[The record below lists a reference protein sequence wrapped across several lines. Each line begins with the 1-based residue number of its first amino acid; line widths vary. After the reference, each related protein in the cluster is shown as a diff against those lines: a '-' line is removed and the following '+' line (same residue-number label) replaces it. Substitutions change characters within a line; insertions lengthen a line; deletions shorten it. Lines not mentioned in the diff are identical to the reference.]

1 MIVLDGKYH
10 ARELIKL
17 PIDAFKQLPDIDGFW
32 IEFDNSDSAGLVYS
46 TTREM
51 LYTRFIWELYAM
63 FPVAVMKAE
72 HHIAFDDEFV
82 PDKPDRLM
90 NAIFWD
96 CYDLSKAQGYELD
109 KTVITQRMY
118 EIADMLF
125 ELYRELPEEVLSV
138 NIMDYI
144 DVMNDE
150 DIHQALVNIHEKERV
165 TSSDISR
172 VYKAINTTI
181 EKKEEIQD
189 NALVIAHRSRSI
201 KPAQFN
207 KCIGPNGFITDVD
220 SHMFRHPVTDS
231 FVSRL
236 TKIEDILMESRTAA
250 MSIFYQSKAMQDS
263 EYLTRQ
269 LQLQGEYIWRVH
281 EGTDCGSK
289 TYIPLFVPEG
299 KKPTDLSGKYY
310 LDPADGVEK
319 LIPVDDR
326 NIRGTIIQIRSAAT
340 CQLGDRYG
348 ICARCYGQLTDSLM
362 PGDNVGHIA
371 ATVLQKKQTQNIL
384 SNKHLV
390 GSASV
395 EPYIFKG
402 EDMDWLENAK
412 ESSKFFLSSR
422 LKGLNG
428 KLEIIFREKEASK
441 IQEIFF
447 LDDIDT
453 LSPMRLSSL
462 TSVRFTVS
470 RNDTI
475 VRHYE
480 ISTSTES
487 RKAFFTAE
495 FLNYIRENKAKID
508 SDGNYIVDL
517 SNWNFKD
524 PIMDMPMVQYSTP
537 AHMQET
543 KRVLTSSGEGTLSA
557 CRNPA
562 EAINKL
568 WHLVRA
574 RLDVNVAH
582 IELLVVAAMCEDPK
596 NNDYRIPRDKTK
608 GKLANYSD
616 IMARRDSAQAMAY
629 EDHYLGFFTRI
640 DTYLIE
646 NRMAHPFCKLL
657 R

>member
-1 MIVLDGKYH
+1 MFELDGRYNAH
-10 ARELIKL
+10 DLIKVPVESFL
-17 PIDAFKQLPDIDGFW
+17 GLPDLDGFYVVC
-32 IEFDNSDSAGLVYS
+32 DNGEIYTS
-46 TTREM
+46 TREM
-51 LYTRFIWELYAM
+51 IYTRFIWELYSQ
-63 FPVAVMKAE
+63 FPIITIKKE

-82 PDKPDRLM
+82 PSTPDNLM
-90 NAIFWD
+90 NRIFWD
-96 CYDLSKAQGYELD
+96 CYDLSRNAGHNVD
-109 KTVITQRMY
+109 KTVITEFMY
-118 EIADMLF
+118 RNIADRLF
-125 ELYRELPEEVLSV
+125 EFYRNLPEQVLSV

-144 DVMNDE
+144 DIMNDE
-150 DIHQALVNIHEKERV
+150 DIHSSLVGIHSKERV
-165 TSSDISR
+165 TTADISR

-181 EKKEEIQD
+181 ENKESLQ
-189 NALVIAHRSRSI
+189 NSPLVIAHRSRSI

-220 SHMFRHPVTDS
+220 SHMFRQPVTDS

-281 EGTDCGSK
+281 EGTDCGS
-289 TYIPLFVPEG
+289 TAYIPLFVPEG
-299 KKPTDLSGKYY
+299 KKPTDLTGKYY

-326 NIRGTIIQIRSAAT
+326 NIRGTIIQIRSSAS
-340 CQLGDRYG
+340 CKLGDRYG
-348 ICARCYGQLTDSLM
+348 ICAKCYGQLTDSLM

-395 EPYIFKG
+395 EPFIFRG
-402 EDMDWLENAK
+402 EDLDFLENMRD
-412 ESSKFFLSSR
+412 SSKFLMSQN
-422 LKGLNG
+422 LKGVNG
-428 KLEIIFREKEASK
+428 KVEIIFREKEASK

-480 ISTSTES
+480 INTSTES

-495 FLNYIRENKAKID
+495 FLNYLRENKAKID

-517 SNWNFKD
+517 TNWNFKD

-537 AHMQET
+537 AHMQEI

-557 CRNPA
+557 CKSPA

-568 WHLVRA
+568 WHLVRS
-574 RLDVNVAH
+574 RLDVNIAH

-596 NNDYRIPRDKTK
+596 NNDYRIPKDKTK

-616 IMARRDSAQAMAY
+616 IMARRDSSQAMAY

-646 NRMAHPFCKLL
+646 HRMAHPFCKLL

>member
-10 ARELIKL
+10 ARELIRL

-63 FPVAVMKAE
+63 FPVVVMKAE

-96 CYDLSKAQGYELD
+96 CYDLSRAQGHDLD

-281 EGTDCGSK
+281 PGTDCGSK

-299 KKPTDLSGKYY
+299 KKPTDLAGKYY

-395 EPYIFKG
+395 EPYIFRG
-402 EDMDWLENAK
+402 EDMEWLENAK
-412 ESSKFFLSSR
+412 DSSKFLLSNR

-462 TSVRFTVS
+462 TSVRFTIS

-480 ISTSTES
+480 IATSTES

>member
-1 MIVLDGKYH
+1 MFELDGRYN
-10 ARELIKL
+10 ARDLIKL
-17 PIDAFKQLPDIDGFW
+17 PIEAFKGLPDIDGFW
-32 IEFDNSDSAGLVYS
+32 IEFDDSDTEGLVYS
-46 TTREM
+46 TTREL
-51 LYTRFIWELYAM
+51 LYSRHIWELYSM
-63 FPVAVMKAE
+63 FPVVAVRAS

-82 PDKPDRLM
+82 PDKPDRLL
-90 NAIFWD
+90 NSIFWD
-96 CYDLSKAQGYELD
+96 CFDLSKASGYSLD

-118 EIADMLF
+118 EITDMLF
-125 ELYRELPEEVLSV
+125 ELYRDLPEEVLSV

-144 DVMNDE
+144 DIMNDP
-150 DIHQALVNIHEKERV
+150 DIHSSLVNIHQKERV
-165 TSSDISR
+165 TSADITR

-181 EKKEEIQD
+181 EKREDIQD

-220 SHMFRHPVTDS
+220 SHMFRHPVIDS

-269 LQLQGEYIWRVH
+269 LQLQGECIWRVH
-281 EGTDCGSK
+281 EGTDCKSK
-289 TYIPLFVPEG
+289 VYIPLFVPEG
-299 KKPTDLSGKYY
+299 KKPTDLQGKYY
-310 LDPADGVEK
+310 LDPADGKEK

-348 ICARCYGQLTDSLM
+348 ICERCYGQLTDSIM
-362 PGDNVGHIA
+362 PGDNIGHIA

-395 EPYIFKG
+395 EPFIFRG
-402 EDMDWLENAK
+402 EDMDYLENAK
-412 ESSKFFLSSR
+412 DSSKFLVSGR
-422 LKGLNG
+422 LKDING

-447 LDDIDT
+447 LEDIDT

-462 TSVRFTVS
+462 SSVRFVVS

-487 RKAFFTAE
+487 RKAYFTAE
-495 FLNYIRENKAKID
+495 FLNFIRTHKAKID

-517 SNWNFKD
+517 TDWNFKD

-557 CRNPA
+557 CKSPA

-568 WHLVRA
+568 WHLVRT
-574 RLDVNVAH
+574 RLDVNIAH

-596 NNDYRIPRDKTK
+596 NNDYRIPKDKTK
-608 GKLANYSD
+608 GKLAPYSD
-616 IMARRDSAQAMAY
+616 IMARRDSALAMAY